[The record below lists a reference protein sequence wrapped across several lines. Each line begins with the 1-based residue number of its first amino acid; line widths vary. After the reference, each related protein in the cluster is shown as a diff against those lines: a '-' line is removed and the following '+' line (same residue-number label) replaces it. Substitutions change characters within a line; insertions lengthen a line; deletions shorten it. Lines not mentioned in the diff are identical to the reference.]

1 MFFTKY
7 KRAVDMLGSDSDYF
21 DPETHI
27 GSLRFG
33 EESFNIRDVYQH
45 YYSNVS
51 EPLFFRII
59 TLAFLYYR
67 PNNTPSKHSLTS
79 TFLIHSKNTLAVLM
93 RNRGFC
99 KRQRNSHSWHRNY
112 TT

>member
-51 EPLFFRII
+51 
-59 TLAFLYYR
+59 
-67 PNNTPSKHSLTS
+67 
-79 TFLIHSKNTLAVLM
+79 
-93 RNRGFC
+93 
-99 KRQRNSHSWHRNY
+99 
-112 TT
+112 